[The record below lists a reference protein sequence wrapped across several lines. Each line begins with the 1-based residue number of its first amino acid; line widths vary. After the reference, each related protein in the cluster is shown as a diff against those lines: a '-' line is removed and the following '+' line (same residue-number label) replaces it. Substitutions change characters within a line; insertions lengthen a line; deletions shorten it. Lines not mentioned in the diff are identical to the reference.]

1 MDHFVKKHCE
11 EMSISPKPFDS
22 AAMRALEEYRWPGN
36 VRELENMIERILA
49 LSTGDEITAADVP
62 AHVLVG
68 SQARPGEIDL
78 PDGGINLEGYLDDI
92 RAGLMRQA
100 LDRTSG
106 VQTQAA
112 ELLGMSFRSF
122 RYYAK
127 KMSVTAGGGSAG
139 GGPETETPGPE

>member
-1 MDHFVKKHCE
+1 M
-11 EMSISPKPFDS
+11 PT
-22 AAMRALEEYRWPGN
+22 RLLEG
-36 VRELENMIERILA
+36 A
-49 LSTGDEITAADVP
+49 QT
-62 AHVLVG
+62 
-68 SQARPGEIDL
+68 RPGDVDL
-78 PDGGINLEGYLDDI
+78 PDDGLNLEGYLDDI

-127 KMSVTAGGGSAG
+127 KMAVTTAGGRPAVRTAQPNLYCNAG
-139 GGPETETPGPE
+139 CPHLRRFATRPENS